1 MKLDMMT
8 MINIT
13 GIIFVAILYW
23 WTSRTRSGRRWLKG
37 DDEDKR

>member
-1 MKLDMMT
+1 MMT

-13 GIIFVAILYW
+13 GTVIVLILYW

-37 DDEDKR
+37 DDEDKE